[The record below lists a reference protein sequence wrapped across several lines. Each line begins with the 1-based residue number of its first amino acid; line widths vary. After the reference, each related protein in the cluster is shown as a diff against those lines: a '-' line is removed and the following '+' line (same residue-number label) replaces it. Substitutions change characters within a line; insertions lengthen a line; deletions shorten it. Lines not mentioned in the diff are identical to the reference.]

1 MTAPE
6 KVQTAKVKWWE
17 GRKFCELGGPVE
29 LFCKYVAGL
38 EFGQEPDYQKCRQM
52 FAGEVKKMG
61 GRLGLGEGQTNGH
74 TVSPV
79 NKVNGKKGAK
89 KKPVVEDESP
99 DDDESAVEDSPKP
112 AKKVRKQVAKKP
124 AVKTKKGTK
133 NSKTT
138 QVSDSEEDMFETP
151 PVKPIKPRYA
161 EAASQTSPA
170 FVAAAKARRAG
181 LKALAQSEVKE
192 ESPVTPGRV
201 RRGANLLQTEEKVAE
216 SPVTP
221 VRSRRGTP
229 VRAAAAGSPAP
240 RVASPA
246 PIKIKGLPD
255 NPTPAMLAIIQMKQ
269 QAAEEK
275 ANKKRKTPA
284 AAGATPGAKKKTK
297 A

>member
-38 EFGQEPDYQKCRQM
+38 EFDQEPDYQKCRQM

-61 GRLGLGEGQTNGH
+61 GRLGLEEGQTNGH

-79 NKVNGKKGAK
+79 NKVNGQKGAK
-89 KKPVVEDESP
+89 KTPVVEDESP
-99 DDDESAVEDSPKP
+99 DEDESAVEDSPKP
-112 AKKVRKQVAKKP
+112 AKKVRKPVAKKP
-124 AVKTKKGTK
+124 VVKTKKGTK

-151 PVKPIKPRYA
+151 PVKPIKPRYV
-161 EAASQTSPA
+161 EAACQTSPA

-181 LKALAQSEVKE
+181 LKALAQSEVKV
-192 ESPVTPGRV
+192 ESPVTPGRS
-201 RRGANLLQTEEKVAE
+201 RRGANLLQPEVEKVAE

-221 VRSRRGTP
+221 GRSK
-229 VRAAAAGSPAP
+229 S
-240 RVASPA
+240 
-246 PIKIKGLPD
+246 
-255 NPTPAMLAIIQMKQ
+255 TPARGG
-269 QAAEEK
+269 EGSREPC
-275 ANKKRKTPA
+275 N
-284 AAGATPGAKKKTK
+284 
-297 A
+297 